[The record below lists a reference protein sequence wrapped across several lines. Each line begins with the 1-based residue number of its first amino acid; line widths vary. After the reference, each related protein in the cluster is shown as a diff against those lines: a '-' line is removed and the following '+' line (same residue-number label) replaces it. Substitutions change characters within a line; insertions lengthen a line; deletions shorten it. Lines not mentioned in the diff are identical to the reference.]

1 MRTKG
6 GGGETQQLC
15 TSHTDKASLEAALK
29 WGERTCFHQEQ
40 TQPNP
45 STSKDRKLSA
55 PTHYNFSI
63 SALRS
68 PYFIYVLKHMKTFIS
83 KTPVQLNIHHAR
95 KVQSCF
101 CSEQGRHRAS
111 GRQRGF
117 HRDIA
122 TTGLGATAKAPPHTL
137 LLYNLPCMCS
147 PRISP
152 VLLKT
157 HVNQEIF

>member
-1 MRTKG
+1 M
-6 GGGETQQLC
+6 L
-15 TSHTDKASLEAALK
+15 SP
-29 WGERTCFHQEQ
+29 EQ

-45 STSKDRKLSA
+45 STSKDRKLPA
-55 PTHYNFSI
+55 PTRYSFSI

-68 PYFIYVLKHMKTFIS
+68 PYFIDVLKHMKTFIS

-95 KVQSCF
+95 KAQSCF

-111 GRQRGF
+111 GRQRGLP
-117 HRDIA
+117 RDIP
-122 TTGLGATAKAPPHTL
+122 TSGLGATAKAPPHTFL
-137 LLYNLPCMCS
+137 LHNLPCMCS

-157 HVNQEIF
+157 QVNQGIF